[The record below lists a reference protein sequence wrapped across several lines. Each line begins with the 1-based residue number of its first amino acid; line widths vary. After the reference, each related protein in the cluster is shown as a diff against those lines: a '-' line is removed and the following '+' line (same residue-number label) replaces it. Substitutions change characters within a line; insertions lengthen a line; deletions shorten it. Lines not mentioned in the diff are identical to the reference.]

1 MDSFKDIVG
10 NTEKIWDG
18 IKHYAVKG
26 GKETTKIMLE
36 LYYVMVDKETSSLDK
51 ILIGAALAYQTV
63 PTDLLPRSKFGLLGF
78 FDNAAALTYAY
89 KKVKKAV
96 TPEISQKVD
105 TALEKWFGGKKEAED
120 FDMEYVD

>member
-1 MDSFKDIVG
+1 MDNFKDIAG
-10 NTEKIWDG
+10 NAEKLLDG
-18 IKHYAVKG
+18 IKRYAVKG

-36 LYYVMVDKETSSLDK
+36 LYYVMVAKETPSLDK

-105 TALEKWFGGKKEAED
+105 ATLEKWFGSKKESEE

>member
-1 MDSFKDIVG
+1 MDNFKDIAG
-10 NTEKIWDG
+10 NAEKLLDG
-18 IKHYAVKG
+18 IKRYAVKG

-36 LYYVMVDKETSSLDK
+36 LYYVMVAKETPSLDK

-78 FDNAAALTYAY
+78 FDNAAALMFAY

-105 TALEKWFGGKKEAED
+105 ETLEKWFGGRKDTED
-120 FDMEYVD
+120 TGM

>member
-1 MDSFKDIVG
+1 MDNFKDIAG
-10 NTEKIWDG
+10 NAEKLLDG
-18 IKHYAVKG
+18 IKRYAVKG
-26 GKETTKIMLE
+26 GKETTKVMLE
-36 LYYVMVDKETSSLDK
+36 LYFVMVAKETPSLDK

-105 TALEKWFGGKKEAED
+105 ATLEKWFGSKKEVEE